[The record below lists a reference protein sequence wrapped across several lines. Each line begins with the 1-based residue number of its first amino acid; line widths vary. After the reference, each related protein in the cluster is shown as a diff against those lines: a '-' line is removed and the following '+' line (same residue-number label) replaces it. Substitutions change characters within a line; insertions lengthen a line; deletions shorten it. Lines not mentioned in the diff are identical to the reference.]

1 MVSFAAL
8 ATTVL
13 AGLVL
18 TGLHVRKDPGLND
31 ESVIN
36 ADIKEVGVWIGHQQ
50 DRRVKIMDLG
60 TPVAFYADA
69 AYVHFP
75 YASAADT
82 IRFLDS
88 AGVDYIVLRRGST
101 FTDYYNDWLNHGIPN
116 PRAQLVYTSSGASP
130 FIVIRWR
137 KSDDRN
143 EELPNPRIESTML
156 LPESTMDRF
165 MLTHGIPGMRVRHHI
180 GQSSDGLSGTLE
192 AMWSN

>member
-1 MVSFAAL
+1 
-8 ATTVL
+8 
-13 AGLVL
+13 
-18 TGLHVRKDPGLND
+18 
-31 ESVIN
+31 
-36 ADIKEVGVWIGHQQ
+36 
-50 DRRVKIMDLG
+50 
-60 TPVAFYADA
+60 
-69 AYVHFP
+69 VHFP

-101 FTDYYNDWLNHGIPN
+101 FTDYYDDWLNHGIPD

-130 FIVIRWR
+130 FIVFRWR

-165 MLTHGIPGMRVRHHI
+165 MLTHGIPGIESEASHSSELRRAIGYARSYVEQLDLAALVPHGELASTGHCLADPVHGLYLVYAPDRVKR
-180 GQSSDGLSGTLE
+180 SR
-192 AMWSN
+192 